1 MTTWNV
7 NKIIIDAD
15 RAAELLTLNTK
26 NYRKVSDAQVS
37 AYAKLMLEG
46 KWDGSI
52 STITVDWNNVLQN
65 GQHRLLA
72 ILRSGVAIETVL
84 ISNVNPASRT
94 LHDTHMPRR
103 MKDHLCCAPW
113 LITMVNVFLRSE
125 GLHITQA
132 KNQELYRNHVE
143 GKMGKLTKEL
153 HGIHGGVDDPFTS
166 MGVRAG
172 IVLAIMNGK
181 ISKKDGLAIFR
192 TMIKLRRHAVKCPI
206 KGTKV
211 YKSQLNM
218 TERAE
223 VVVGLTPLM
232 GVLCNVLEAGKL
244 PTYVGNNKWANENY
258 VSARDKAQKLM
269 YAVYQAIDPDTKDN
283 KKFDGP
289 LSNVVRGIIGK
300 V

>member
-1 MTTWNV
+1 
-7 NKIIIDAD
+7 
-15 RAAELLTLNTK
+15 
-26 NYRKVSDAQVS
+26 
-37 AYAKLMLEG
+37 
-46 KWDGSI
+46 
-52 STITVDWNNVLQN
+52 
-65 GQHRLLA
+65 
-72 ILRSGVAIETVL
+72 
-84 ISNVNPASRT
+84 
-94 LHDTHMPRR
+94 
-103 MKDHLCCAPW
+103 MKDHLGCAPW

-125 GLHITQA
+125 ELHHTHA
-132 KNQELYRNHVE
+132 KNVPLYKSHVE

-153 HGIHGGVDDPFTS
+153 QGIFGSTDDPFTS

-181 ISKKDGLAIFR
+181 ISKKDGLAIFS

-211 YKSQLNM
+211 YMSQLSM

-223 VVVGLTPLM
+223 VVVGLSPLM
-232 GVLCNVLEAGKL
+232 GVLCNVLDAGKL

-289 LSNVVRGIIGK
+289 LSNVVRGIIGNL
-300 V
+300 

>member
-1 MTTWNV
+1 MKTWNV
-7 NKIIIDAD
+7 NKIVIDTD
-15 RAAELLTLNTK
+15 KAAELLALNTK
-26 NYRKVSDAQVS
+26 NFRKVSDAQVS

-72 ILRSGVAIETVL
+72 ILKSGVAIETVL
-84 ISNVNPASRT
+84 VSNVNPDSRFF
-94 LHDTHMPRR
+94 HDTHMPRR
-103 MKDHLCCAPW
+103 MKDHLGCAHW

-125 GLHITQA
+125 ELHHTQA
-132 KNQELYRNHVE
+132 KNVALYKSHVE
-143 GKMGKLTKEL
+143 GKMGKLTKEM
-153 HGIHGGVDDPFTS
+153 HAMHGGTYDPFTS
-166 MGVRAG
+166 MGFRAG
-172 IVLAIMNGK
+172 IILAIMNGK
-181 ISKKDGLAIFR
+181 ISKKDGLAIFS
-192 TMIKLRRHAVKCPI
+192 TMIKLKRHAVKCPI

-211 YKSQLNM
+211 YISQLSM

-223 VVVGLTPLM
+223 VVVGLSPLM

-258 VSARDKAQKLM
+258 VSAREKAQKLM

-289 LSNVVRGIIGK
+289 LSNVVRGIIGNL
-300 V
+300 

>member
-1 MTTWNV
+1 MTAWNV

-15 RAAELLTLNTK
+15 KAAELLALNTK
-26 NYRKVSDAQVS
+26 NFRKVSDAQVS

-52 STITVDWNNVLQN
+52 SPITVDWDNVLQN

-84 ISNVNPASRT
+84 ISNVNPASRIF
-94 LHDTHMPRR
+94 HDTHMPRR
-103 MKDHLCCAPW
+103 MKDHLGCAPW

-125 GLHITQA
+125 GLHHTQA
-132 KNQELYRNHVE
+132 KNQYLYRNHVE

-181 ISKKDGLAIFR
+181 ISKKDGLDIFR
-192 TMIKLRRHAVKCPI
+192 TMIKLRRPCSQVPYQRH
-206 KGTKV
+206 KGIQVTAK
-211 YKSQLNM
+211 Y
-218 TERAE
+218 
-223 VVVGLTPLM
+223 
-232 GVLCNVLEAGKL
+232 
-244 PTYVGNNKWANENY
+244 
-258 VSARDKAQKLM
+258 D
-269 YAVYQAIDPDTKDN
+269 
-283 KKFDGP
+283 
-289 LSNVVRGIIGK
+289 
-300 V
+300 

>member
-1 MTTWNV
+1 MTAWNV
-7 NKIIIDAD
+7 NKIIIDTD
-15 RAAELLTLNTK
+15 KAAELLALNTK

-37 AYAKLMLEG
+37 TYAKLMREG

-52 STITVDWNNVLQN
+52 SPITVDWDNVLQN

-84 ISNVNPASRT
+84 ISNVNPDSRIF
-94 LHDTHMPRR
+94 HDTHMPRR
-103 MKDHLCCAPW
+103 MKDHLNCAPW
-113 LITMVNVFLRSE
+113 LITMVNVFLRCE
-125 GLHITQA
+125 GLHQTQA
-132 KNQELYRNHVE
+132 KNVPLYKSHVQ

-153 HGIHGGVDDPFTS
+153 HCIYGGVDDPFTS

-181 ISKKDGLAIFR
+181 ISKKDGLDIFR

-211 YKSQLNM
+211 YMSQLSM
-218 TERAE
+218 TKRAE
-223 VVVGLTPLM
+223 VVVGLSPLM
-232 GVLCNVLEAGKL
+232 GVLCNVLDAGKL

-258 VSARDKAQKLM
+258 VSAREKAQNLM

>member
-1 MTTWNV
+1 MKTWNV
-7 NKIIIDAD
+7 NKIVIDTD
-15 RAAELLTLNTK
+15 KAAELLALNTK

-52 STITVDWNNVLQN
+52 STITVDWDNVLQN

-103 MKDHLCCAPW
+103 MKDHLGCAPW

-125 GLHITQA
+125 ELHHTHA
-132 KNQELYRNHVE
+132 KNVPLYKSHVE
-143 GKMGKLTKEL
+143 GKMGELTKEL
-153 HGIHGGVDDPFTS
+153 QGIFGSTDDPFTS

-181 ISKKDGLAIFR
+181 ISKQAGLDTFSTLIQ
-192 TMIKLRRHAVKCPI
+192 LRHHTVKCPI
-206 KGTKV
+206 KGTKIS
-211 YKSQLNM
+211 KSLKST

-223 VVVGLTPLM
+223 VVVGLAPLM
-232 GVLCNVLEAGKL
+232 GVLCNVLDAGKL